1 MCPERRAAA
10 MPLIP
15 RLSDS
20 VPPEVKT
27 ISSFD
32 TRRNPAIC
40 SRAVSSP
47 SRASRPKPCTLEALP
62 NRSLK

>member
-1 MCPERRAAA
+1 MWPARRAAA
-10 MPLIP
+10 TPLMP

-32 TRRNPAIC
+32 TLRKAAIC
-40 SRAVSSP
+40 SRAASMP
-47 SRASRPKPCTLEALP
+47 SRDSRPKPCTLEGLP
-62 NRSLK
+62 